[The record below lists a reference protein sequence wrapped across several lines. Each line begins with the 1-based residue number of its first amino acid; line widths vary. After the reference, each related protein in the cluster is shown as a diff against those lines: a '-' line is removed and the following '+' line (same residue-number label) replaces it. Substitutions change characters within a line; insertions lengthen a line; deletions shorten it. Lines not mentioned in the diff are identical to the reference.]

1 MTCHAQIRRTQV
13 EIGQPPESLHRLTFA
28 VTVDERAAGYL
39 ARCEDCPALFKS
51 AVEWI
56 NDRCPRV
63 P

>member
-1 MTCHAQIRRTQV
+1 MTCHAAIRRTQIAIV
-13 EIGQPPESLHRLTFA
+13 QPPESFHRLTFA

-51 AVEWI
+51 AVEWVGS
-56 NDRCPRV
+56 RCPVV